1 MTLPHKLP
9 KTMENIYIMIQ
20 NSNKISYEVA
30 MKVNLWL
37 GVPKTIEICV
47 FSDHDPQVENW

>member
-1 MTLPHKLP
+1 MKGTVRQAELPRTAVLGL
-9 KTMENIYIMIQ
+9 
-20 NSNKISYEVA
+20 SKISYEVA